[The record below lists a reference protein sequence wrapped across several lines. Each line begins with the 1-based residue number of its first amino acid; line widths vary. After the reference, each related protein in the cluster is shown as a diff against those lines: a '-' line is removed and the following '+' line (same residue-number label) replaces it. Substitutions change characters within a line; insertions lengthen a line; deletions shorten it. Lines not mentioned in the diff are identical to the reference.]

1 MAVDQTKPQHN
12 DVAPPWARAIGGRK
26 FLLAIIVILVA
37 SVALFLQL
45 LTGDLWFGAVGL
57 ALGAYCGANAASHW
71 SNRPHAPQ
79 PSPQINLP
87 RLDLPGTESHGIGDN
102 IDPNAG

>member
-71 SNRPHAPQ
+71 SNRPR

-87 RLDLPGTESHGIGDN
+87 RLDLPRAEDDDY
-102 IDPNAG
+102 IDSNAG